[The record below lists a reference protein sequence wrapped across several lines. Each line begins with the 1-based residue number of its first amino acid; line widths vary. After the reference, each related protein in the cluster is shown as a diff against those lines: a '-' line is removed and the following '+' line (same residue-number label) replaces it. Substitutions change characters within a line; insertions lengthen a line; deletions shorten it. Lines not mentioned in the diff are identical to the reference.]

1 MGRQG
6 PAMVGNFTPFLFSN
20 GGTHF
25 DPKTMEISINDA
37 KAVEALEY
45 YGDLVTKYKVVP
57 QDALTW
63 EFDEIVANGQND
75 RYAMTVTLAPYGTL
89 INDPK
94 LSKTGGRWAWSPM
107 PGAKTKEQGRTWLA
121 GWVFGVPTACRNK
134 EWAFQFVQMATSKKW
149 LRRSMDRG
157 NAPTRASA
165 LRDPTAIEFVGW
177 APAAATALETA
188 RIDPNHPIWPTLEAQ
203 LRSGISQVLLG
214 QKAAKPALDAVAAD
228 WQRSLRRANLIK

>member
-1 MGRQG
+1 V
-6 PAMVGNFTPFLFSN
+6 P
-20 GGTHF
+20 
-25 DPKTMEISINDA
+25 IS
-37 KAVEALEY
+37 
-45 YGDLVTKYKVVP
+45 
-57 QDALTW
+57 
-63 EFDEIVANGQND
+63 
-75 RYAMTVTLAPYGTL
+75 
-89 INDPK
+89 
-94 LSKTGGRWAWSPM
+94 
-107 PGAKTKEQGRTWLA
+107 
-121 GWVFGVPTACRNK
+121 CRNK

-165 LRDPTAIEFVGW
+165 LRDPSAIEFVGW

-188 RIDPNHPIWPTLEAQ
+188 RIDPNHPIWPTLEVQ